1 MRNRLVSRLKDDK
14 IHNRMLFEGAR
25 LTWEKTVELYFAA
38 DFQNNYAVK
47 GSSAESI
54 SVHRVVNTPTTMA
67 MVTLGQGQTES
78 EVSQVPRHQSLITTM
93 QV

>member
-38 DFQNNYAVK
+38 DFQNNYGVK

-54 SVHRVVNTPTTMA
+54 SVHRV
-67 MVTLGQGQTES
+67 GQYTNNNGNGSIETGANQK
-78 EVSQVPRHQSLITTM
+78 
-93 QV
+93 